1 MRLKDI
7 LSPTIK
13 PTVGTPLLT
22 HAYDSDFCQEVV
34 AKGWLTEQQMR
45 HAVERYHLG
54 KSRSGKCIFWM
65 IDDLD
70 YVLDGHIGSS
80 WAAQMLKAREPRLL
94 SHWHTFHCLFG
105 LHLLSTLFTIHSS
118 LSIGIVESER
128 SAVILSE
135 LYPQCLWLAW
145 VYPANLTSDKLEPL
159 RGHKVILY
167 PRASQAM
174 EYYMFCLEIA
184 DQASRL
190 YHLDITVSTI
200 LEDNATAAQKSAQID
215 LIDFIFLKNTDYMD
229 FME

>member
-13 PTVGTPLLT
+13 PSVRLPLLT
-22 HAYDSDFCQEVV
+22 PAYDSDFCQEVV

-45 HAVERYHLG
+45 HAVDCYHLS

-65 IDDLD
+65 IDDLG

-80 WAAQMLKAREPRLL
+80 WASQMLKAREPRLL
-94 SHWHTFHCLFG
+94 AHWHTSHCLFG
-105 LHLLSTLFTIHSS
+105 MHLLSTAEATCSLFTIHSP
-118 LSIGIVESER
+118 LSIGIVDSER

-135 LYPQCLWLAW
+135 LYPQCLWLSW
-145 VYPANLTSDKLEPL
+145 VYPANFTSDKLEPL

-167 PRASQAM
+167 PRASQTM
-174 EYYMFCLEIA
+174 DYFMSCLEIA

-200 LEDNATAAQKSAQID
+200 IEDNATASQKAAQID
-215 LIDFIFLKNTDYMD
+215 LVDLLFN
-229 FME
+229 